1 MTPLMIAI
9 VFAQIPKQAPFLVRP
24 VVAGIAAGVNAQ
36 FIRPRLKANYGFVE
50 EWLKVGQGRL
60 TLIREFK
67 LSVRAIVSCYASRKG
82 GNKRNETNLFQ

>member
-24 VVAGIAAGVNAQ
+24 IVAGIAAGVNAQ

-50 EWLKVGQGRL
+50 EWLKGKEFFVGDH
-60 TLIREFK
+60 
-67 LSVRAIVSCYASRKG
+67 LSGADGTFPSSLPYFVDSS
-82 GNKRNETNLFQ
+82 

>member
-50 EWLKVGQGRL
+50 EWLKGKEFFVGNHLSGADSTFPSSFRSRMILGRKSEL
-60 TLIREFK
+60 YVQ
-67 LSVRAIVSCYASRKG
+67 S
-82 GNKRNETNLFQ
+82 